1 MAEDTVNKSMVKVL
15 ARRRHR
21 WRAIWV
27 LLVSSIVLLGL
38 MVLLAWYYNSL
49 VALRQDVRAAR
60 YQVYSAEQFRTNLFP
75 DLVEAVVRFV
85 SHEDRVFDYT
95 SDSRTQSIKPPSR
108 KEIEDLVKGAKA
120 DWQAALSKIIA
131 WSESYPELKT
141 SESFQMMMS
150 KMADVEKEIFERRV
164 AYNDA
169 VNIYTTTCRSFPSN
183 SVAFVFGFETVPYYE
198 VSGKPEWLMEKDES
212 ANNRKSVAE

>member
-212 ANNRKSVAE
+212 TKNGK